1 MAHAKKKR
9 NKTRRGRGFFF
20 YLIRIIF
27 CISVVLLVWPIY
39 FVVLYKFV
47 PVYYTPLML
56 QRKIE
61 GIGMANKPSAQ
72 KEWVSYEEI
81 SPALTR
87 AVISS
92 EDNLFQKHNGF
103 SFDNMQK
110 AWDDIQKGKRF
121 RGGSTI
127 SQQTAKNVFLF
138 PVKSYVRKAY
148 EAYLT
153 VLIEW
158 IWGKHR
164 IMEVYLNVIEMGD
177 GIYGAEAAAKHFFN
191 RRAKDLN
198 NQQCALIAAC
208 LPNPLIYKVGQ
219 PSRYIQKRQATILSL
234 MPKMGKIEL

>member
-20 YLIRIIF
+20 YLIRIML

-219 PSRYIQKRQATILSL
+219 PSRFIQKRQATILSL

>member
-20 YLIRIIF
+20 YLIRIML

-61 GIGMANKPSAQ
+61 GIGVANKPSSV
-72 KEWVSYEEI
+72 KEWVPYEEI

-110 AWDDIQKGKRF
+110 AWDDIQSGKRF

-158 IWGKHR
+158 IWGKRR

-177 GIYGAEAAAKHFFN
+177 GIYGAEAAAKYFFN
-191 RRAKDLN
+191 RRAKNLN
-198 NQQCALIAAC
+198 DQQCALIAAC
-208 LPNPLIYKVGQ
+208 LPNPLIYKVAQ
-219 PSRYIQKRQATILSL
+219 PSKYIQKRQAKILSL

>member
-9 NKTRRGRGFFF
+9 NKTRRKRGFFF
-20 YLIRIIF
+20 YLIRIML
-27 CISVVLLVWPIY
+27 CISVALFVWPIY

-56 QRKIE
+56 QRQIE
-61 GIGMANKPSAQ
+61 SIGMDNKPSVQ
-72 KEWVSYEEI
+72 KEWVSYKDI

-103 SFDNMQK
+103 SFDNIQK

-158 IWGKHR
+158 IWGKRR

-177 GIYGAEAAAKHFFN
+177 GIYGAEAAAKKFFN
-191 RRAKDLN
+191 RRAKQLN
-198 NQQCALIAAC
+198 DQQCALIAAC

-219 PSRYIQKRQATILSL
+219 PSKYIQKRQAKILSL